1 MKNARNDLYYKIEGV
16 HDISWMDG
24 WMDDMSDGN
33 S

>member
-1 MKNARNDLYYKIEGV
+1 MLEMTYIIKLREYMIYT
-16 HDISWMDG
+16 WMDG

>member
-16 HDISWMDG
+16 HDIYMDG